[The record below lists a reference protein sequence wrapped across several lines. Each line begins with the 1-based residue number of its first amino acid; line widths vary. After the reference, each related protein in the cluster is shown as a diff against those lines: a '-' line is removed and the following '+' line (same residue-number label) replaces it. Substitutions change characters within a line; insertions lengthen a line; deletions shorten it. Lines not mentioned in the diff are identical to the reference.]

1 MMYRIACQTVL
12 WLCIL
17 SCRSFGLEEPRLYS
31 GSIQIPTLGDL
42 GMTLGISDTEEGTY
56 ILLTVPTQGA
66 MNIPL
71 EATFTEDG
79 SMTAS
84 LPQAQL
90 TFVVHENLGQTK
102 LLGYMEQ
109 GLTFPIEFERVNA
122 LPELTRPQNP
132 IGPFPY
138 TQREVTALH
147 PDGFLLQGTL
157 TIPDGVGPFPCAVMI
172 SGSGQQDR
180 NELIMGHKPFLV
192 IADYLSRIGIAV
204 LRYDDRGVGGSEMEE
219 YDLLRNATSVD
230 FATDAAVMVHAARL
244 HSEIDA
250 RRVGVIGHSEGGLIG
265 PMVAVNDEKL
275 AFVVMLAGPGVPGN
289 ELLPVQQA
297 LLLQSAGVNQ
307 ERIDSV
313 VNASMSFYEMMEAG
327 ASEDE
332 LREQMTELVD
342 VQLEIEGVEF
352 SEEVYEEAIED
363 GLKTMTLPWMKFFLF
378 YDPAPVLGELRCPVL
393 ALNGTL
399 DVQVSYTQ
407 NLPAIEEAMV
417 SSEGELT
424 VVEFEGLNHL
434 FQPATTGAISEYGQ
448 IEITFDPEA
457 LEVMGDWVLE
467 VTDAD

>member
-1 MMYRIACQTVL
+1 
-12 WLCIL
+12 
-17 SCRSFGLEEPRLYS
+17 
-31 GSIQIPTLGDL
+31 
-42 GMTLGISDTEEGTY
+42 
-56 ILLTVPTQGA
+56 
-66 MNIPL
+66 
-71 EATFTEDG
+71 
-79 SMTAS
+79 
-84 LPQAQL
+84 
-90 TFVVHENLGQTK
+90 
-102 LLGYMEQ
+102 
-109 GLTFPIEFERVNA
+109 
-122 LPELTRPQNP
+122 
-132 IGPFPY
+132 
-138 TQREVTALH
+138 
-147 PDGFLLQGTL
+147 
-157 TIPDGVGPFPCAVMI
+157 
-172 SGSGQQDR
+172 
-180 NELIMGHKPFLV
+180 
-192 IADYLSRIGIAV
+192 
-204 LRYDDRGVGGSEMEE
+204 
-219 YDLLRNATSVD
+219 
-230 FATDAAVMVHAARL
+230 
-244 HSEIDA
+244 
-250 RRVGVIGHSEGGLIG
+250 
-265 PMVAVNDEKL
+265 
-275 AFVVMLAGPGVPGN
+275 MLAGPGVPGN

-307 ERIDSV
+307 EHIDSV
-313 VNASMSFYEMMEAG
+313 VNASMSLYEMMEAG

-399 DVQVSYTQ
+399 DVQVSYKQ

-448 IEITFDPEA
+448 IEITFDPEV